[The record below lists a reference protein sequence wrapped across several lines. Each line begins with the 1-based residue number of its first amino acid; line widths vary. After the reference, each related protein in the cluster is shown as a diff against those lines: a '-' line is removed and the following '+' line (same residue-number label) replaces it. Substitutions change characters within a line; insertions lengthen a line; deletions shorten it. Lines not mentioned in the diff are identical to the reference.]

1 MQCAN
6 GFRSVFKRTRW
17 LFDASDGSDFSVLM
31 SVQGRSCTAKNWT
44 KSVAFGGPQQHDAFL
59 AASRI
64 LVNLLPLT
72 VETQGIMNR
81 NTLGRL

>member
-1 MQCAN
+1 
-6 GFRSVFKRTRW
+6 
-17 LFDASDGSDFSVLM
+17 
-31 SVQGRSCTAKNWT
+31 
-44 KSVAFGGPQQHDAFL
+44 VAFGGPQQHDAFL